1 MISISSIGAKG
12 EQGEKIKLSEK
23 VFGLRGSNGLSAV
36 AVQVYLS
43 NQRKSNAKTKTRS
56 EVQKTTAKMYKQK
69 GTGRARHGAYS
80 APIFVGG
87 GIAHGPD
94 GTQNYKKILTK
105 KSTKIALVSAL
116 SEKAA
121 ENCLFV
127 LSEETKLKGKTK
139 EILEITKK
147 MQGDKGRLLVVS
159 TNKEVLVRRAFQN
172 ASKVTVSAPSQL
184 NTYSIVKNDKLLFT
198 NEALKEITA
207 LLEKK

>member
-1 MISISSIGAKG
+1 MTSISSINIKG
-12 EQGEKIKLSEK
+12 EQAEKVKLSEK
-23 VFGLRGSNGLSAV
+23 VFGVRGSSDLSAV
-36 AVQVYLS
+36 AVQVYLA

-94 GTQNYKKILTK
+94 GTQNYKKVLTK
-105 KSTKIALVSAL
+105 KSVRIALISAL

-121 ENCLFV
+121 ENNLYV
-127 LSEETKLKGKTK
+127 LSEEAKLKGKTK
-139 EILEITKK
+139 EIIGIVKM
-147 MQGDKGRLLVVS
+147 MQGDNNHLLVVS
-159 TNKEVLVRRAFQN
+159 TDKETLVRRAFQN
-172 ASKVTVSAPSQL
+172 ASRITVSSPKQL
-184 NTYSIVKNDKLLFT
+184 NTYTIIRNSKLLFT
-198 NEALKEITA
+198 SEALKETTT